1 MAEIKLAEKTL
12 AVFNYIRVCDVNRY
26 RSASFT
32 GFEDITIWYDKFT
45 DTDADL
51 QVNGMEVSQPN
62 APMTTEDI
70 AFWDEANPNDNHYSA
85 ALRSITLGSNGDII
99 ECSVYVSNGST
110 ATNVTTGRSIMG
122 GTFTL
127 PQGSELIYPNRCLT
141 RPIKVT
147 GSFTTA
153 YKVMN
158 AQWVVIAT
166 NFTIQTGTYNVANDV
181 TSSGT
186 IAFDSITDL
195 VNSENM
201 TIGVDSIDGWE
212 PGSYHIFNGGTT
224 I

>member
-1 MAEIKLAEKTL
+1 M
-12 AVFNYIRVCDVNRY
+12 NGY

-32 GFEDITIWYDKFT
+32 GFEDITLWYDRFT
-45 DTDADL
+45 NTDPDL
-51 QVNGMEVSQPN
+51 QLDGMEISQPS

-85 ALRSITLGSNGDII
+85 ALRSITLGGNGDIV

-110 ATNVTTGRSIMG
+110 ATNVTTGRSIIG
-122 GTFTL
+122 GTFNL
-127 PQGSELIYPNRCLT
+127 PQGSELVYPSRCLVK
-141 RPIKVT
+141 PLKVT

-153 YKVMN
+153 YKV
-158 AQWVVIAT
+158 QSEWVVIAT

-195 VNSENM
+195 VNSEHM
-201 TIGVDSIDGWE
+201 TMGVDSIDGWE